1 MPRDE
6 WGQFAMSLRIGVQMD
21 PLEDVN
27 IDGDTTFAL
36 MEVAQARGMELF
48 VYHPDDLSYREGR
61 VTARVREAKV
71 QRVKDAPG
79 VFGETRVLNLADDL
93 DVILM
98 RQDPPFDMSYITAC
112 HLLEQ
117 ISDRTLVL
125 NDPAGV
131 RSSPEKILPLLFPDL
146 MPPTLVTRDMH
157 EISAFRDTYNDII
170 IKPLF
175 GHGGAG
181 VFRLKADDSNL
192 ASLTELFF
200 SRSRE
205 LVMVQ
210 AFLPAVSEG
219 DKRIILVNGD
229 YAGAINRRPETG
241 QVRSNLVVGG
251 AAEATELSDAD
262 KRICDAI
269 GPELR
274 KRGLMLTGIDV
285 IGGRLTE
292 INVTSPTGVQAVKK
306 LSGIDIA
313 AIFWDR
319 VKETLAAR

>member
-1 MPRDE
+1 
-6 WGQFAMSLRIGVQMD
+6 MSLRVAIQMD
-21 PLEDVN
+21 PLESVN

-36 MEVAQARGMELF
+36 AEVAQARGMELF
-48 VYHPDDLSYREGR
+48 VYGPEHMSIEQGR
-61 VTARVREAKV
+61 VTAEVRPSRV
-71 QRVKDAPG
+71 QRVKGTPGLFDAP
-79 VFGETRVLNLADDL
+79 VRLDLAKDV

-117 ISDRTLVL
+117 VSGETLVV

-131 RSSPEKILPLLFPDL
+131 RSSPEKIFPLMYPEL
-146 MPPTLVTRDMH
+146 MPPTLVSRDLPAI
-157 EISAFRDTYNDII
+157 EAFRAKHRDII
-170 IKPLF
+170 IKPLY

-181 VFRLKADDSNL
+181 VFRLKEDDSNFD
-192 ASLTELFF
+192 SLTELFF
-200 SRSRE
+200 TRSRE
-205 LVMVQ
+205 PVMVQ

-219 DKRIILVNGD
+219 DKRIILIDGKAV
-229 YAGAINRRPETG
+229 GALNRRPKAG

-251 AAEATELSDAD
+251 TAEATDLSDAD

-269 GPELR
+269 GPELKR
-274 KRGLMLTGIDV
+274 RGLVLTGIDV

-292 INVTSPTGVQAVKK
+292 VNVTSPTGVQAIKK

-313 AIFWDR
+313 ADFWD
-319 VKETLAAR
+319 VVQDKLASR